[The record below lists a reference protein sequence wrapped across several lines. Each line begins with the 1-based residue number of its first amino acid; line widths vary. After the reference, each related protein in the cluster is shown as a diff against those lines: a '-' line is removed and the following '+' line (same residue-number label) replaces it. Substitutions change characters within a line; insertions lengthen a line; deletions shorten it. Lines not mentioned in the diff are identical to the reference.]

1 MKEILRCDLQ
11 SVTFSKPSV
20 KNVCSR
26 HAGSILAL
34 DEPIVPPNPAII
46 EVAKNVFRAALEVSS
61 SGSDNSSVKSTL
73 SHVMI
78 YDLLISAKLV
88 SDKHEKGILIDLIIR
103 IYIGPS
109 DMDEKAFL
117 DFITSFIAPAYYYG
131 QRLRRNAG
139 RGELIDFTELILRG
153 CDANTGDGEGLTSLH
168 YACEYDRVN
177 IIDAL
182 EGLAGKTLIVNAEV
196 ISDFL
201 IEILLSCLALLC
213 CATITIYLHLPIFLF
228 AIFYCSFC
236 CFFSLQKWQSPLPLI
251 KATFIL
257 FFTFKT
263 IFIFS
268 HSFIFTYI

>member
-34 DEPIVPPNPAII
+34 DEPIVPPNPASI
-46 EVAKNVFRAALEVSS
+46 EVAKNVFLAALEFSS
-61 SGSDNSSVKSTL
+61 SGSDNSSGKSTL

-78 YDLLISAKLV
+78 YDLLISTKLV
-88 SDKHEKGILIDLIIR
+88 SDKHEKDIMIDLIKR
-103 IYIGPS
+103 IYSGPS
-109 DMDEKAFL
+109 DMGEKAFL
-117 DFITSFIAPAYYYG
+117 DFLTSFIAPAYYYG

-139 RGELIDFTELILRG
+139 RGELKDFTELIMRG

-201 IEILLSCLALLC
+201 IDILLSCFALLC
-213 CATITIYLHLPIFLF
+213 CAMTENNSHFPIFLF
-228 AIFYCSFC
+228 AIFYSFVF
-236 CFFSLQKWQSPLPLI
+236 CFFSLQKMAIS
-251 KATFIL
+251 T
-257 FFTFKT
+257 T
-263 IFIFS
+263 
-268 HSFIFTYI
+268 

>member
-1 MKEILRCDLQ
+1 MKEIIQCDFQ

-34 DEPIVPPNPAII
+34 DEPTVPPNPATI
-46 EVAKNVFRAALEVSS
+46 EVAKKVFRAALEVSS
-61 SGSDNSSVKSTL
+61 SGSDNSGGKSTL

-88 SDKHEKGILIDLIIR
+88 SDRHEKGIMIELMKR

-117 DFITSFIAPAYYYG
+117 DFLTSFIAPAYYYG

-139 RGELIDFTELILRG
+139 RGELTDFTELIMRG

-196 ISDFL
+196 ILDFL
-201 IEILLSCLALLC
+201 IDILLSCSAEVCCAVLC
-213 CATITIYLHLPIFLF
+213 CAVLDCCAMIRNYLQ
-228 AIFYCSFC
+228 
-236 CFFSLQKWQSPLPLI
+236 LQLQLQL
-251 KATFIL
+251 FIL
-257 FFTFKT
+257 FLHLSILATNADPA
-263 IFIFS
+263 ILPMCSIDFS
-268 HSFIFTYI
+268 FF

>member
-1 MKEILRCDLQ
+1 MKEIIQSDFQ

-20 KNVCSR
+20 KIVCSR

-34 DEPIVPPNPAII
+34 DEPIVPTNPANI
-46 EVAKNVFRAALEVSS
+46 EVAKIVFRAAIEVSS
-61 SGSDNSSVKSTL
+61 SGSDNSIGRSTL

-78 YDLLISAKLV
+78 YDLLISARLV
-88 SDKHEKGILIDLIIR
+88 SDKHQKDIMIDLIKR

-117 DFITSFIAPAYYYG
+117 DFLPSFMAPEYYYG
-131 QRLRRNAG
+131 QRLRKNAG
-139 RGELIDFTELILRG
+139 RGELIDFTELIMRG

-196 ISDFL
+196 ASDFL
-201 IEILLSCLALLC
+201 IGILLSCCAVLSCAVLFCSVLC
-213 CATITIYLHLPIFLF
+213 CAV
-228 AIFYCSFC
+228 
-236 CFFSLQKWQSPLPLI
+236 Q
-251 KATFIL
+251 
-257 FFTFKT
+257 
-263 IFIFS
+263 
-268 HSFIFTYI
+268 